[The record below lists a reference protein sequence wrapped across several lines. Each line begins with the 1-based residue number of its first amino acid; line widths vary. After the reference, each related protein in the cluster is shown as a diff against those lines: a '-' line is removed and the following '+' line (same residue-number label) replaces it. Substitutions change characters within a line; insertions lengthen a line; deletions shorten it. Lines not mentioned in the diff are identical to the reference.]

1 MQMPNTENLEI
12 VADAIEAS
20 NTFNHQNFSHED
32 GAPSGIASHTVFL
45 LDPYFVKFCN
55 PFNFAAWVGNKYFAE
70 MNGVEEVKDIKDE
83 AAKILGLRG
92 FEPGRLFS
100 GYPPVK
106 KEITKGHAALV
117 LRNIA
122 ETGKVDWNIDIG
134 VT

>member
-1 MQMPNTENLEI
+1 MQMPNTVKTEI
-12 VADAIEAS
+12 VADGIEAS

-32 GAPSGIASHTVFL
+32 GAPAGIASHTVFL

-55 PFNFAAWVGNKYFAE
+55 PFNFAAWVGISTSLKGH
-70 MNGVEEVKDIKDE
+70 GVEEVKDIYE

-92 FEPGRLFS
+92 LSRCDCLVAIHL
-100 GYPPVK
+100 YN